1 MKCETKWKKRL
12 KQGMISIPD
21 NSGTNIDV
29 GKKISGLFLSAN
41 FGDKNRLIVMDYAFG
56 EQAIESY

>member
-29 GKKISGLFLSAN
+29 GKKISGAS
-41 FGDKNRLIVMDYAFG
+41 
-56 EQAIESY
+56 SYQRILGIKTD